1 MCVCVCHVYVYVY
14 NSIYIYMSKRNLVGC
29 IGALGFHTRYRLT
42 GDDSHPQLQV
52 SGMGFATIGAVQVV
66 QSLESSTMAM
76 YDILE
81 SLENM
86 PSTSSIYP
94 FLSYLI
100 LSTKLFIYLSIYL
113 SI

>member
-1 MCVCVCHVYVYVY
+1 M
-14 NSIYIYMSKRNLVGC
+14 
-29 IGALGFHTRYRLT
+29 FRLA

-52 SGMGFATIGAVQVV
+52 FGMGFATIRAVQVV

-94 FLSYLI
+94 ILSYL
-100 LSTKLFIYLSIYL
+100 SNYLSIYL
-113 SI
+113 STYLSIYLAIYLSLSIYLIYLSNLSI

>member
-1 MCVCVCHVYVYVY
+1 M
-14 NSIYIYMSKRNLVGC
+14 IM
-29 IGALGFHTRYRLT
+29 FRLA

-52 SGMGFATIGAVQVV
+52 FGMGFATIRAVQVV

-94 FLSYLI
+94 ILSYL
-100 LSTKLFIYLSIYL
+100 SNYLSIYL
-113 SI
+113 STYLSIYLAIYLSTYLSI